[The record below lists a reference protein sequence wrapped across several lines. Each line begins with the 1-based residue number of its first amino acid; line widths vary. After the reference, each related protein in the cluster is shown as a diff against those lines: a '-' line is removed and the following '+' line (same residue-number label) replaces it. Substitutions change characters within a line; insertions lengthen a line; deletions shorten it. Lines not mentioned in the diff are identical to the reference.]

1 MSADANQER
10 KKGQHY
16 TTTDDN
22 LLVLR
27 EYGAHVLYVRTCVQN
42 KHTHAHSPIPLFCAS
57 PRRFN
62 NFLCVHIE
70 ENLASLAEQ
79 IIIIYCYTIF

>member
-42 KHTHAHSPIPLFCAS
+42 KHTRTHILRFHSF
-57 PRRFN
+57 
-62 NFLCVHIE
+62 VH
-70 ENLASLAEQ
+70 LRADL
-79 IIIIYCYTIF
+79 TIFCVCI